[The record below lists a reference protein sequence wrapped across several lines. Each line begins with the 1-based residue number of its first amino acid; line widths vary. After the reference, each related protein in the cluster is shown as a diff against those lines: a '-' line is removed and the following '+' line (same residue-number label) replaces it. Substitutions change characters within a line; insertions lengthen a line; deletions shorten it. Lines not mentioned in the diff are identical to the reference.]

1 VLRVREDKVLG
12 VVGTVV
18 RDDRAVSGV
27 GALIC
32 DFFGVSPPFCLLD
45 DGKDRGLEME
55 GLGLVSRGRRP
66 EVMNSWRNAACG
78 FIRRSGSQTR
88 HLAMKSTKA

>member
-1 VLRVREDKVLG
+1 MLKVREDKVLG
-12 VVGTVV
+12 VVGTAV

-45 DGKDRGLEME
+45 DDKDKGFDTE
-55 GLGLVSRGRRP
+55 GLGLVRRGRRP
-66 EVMNSWRNAACG
+66 EVMNSCRNAA
-78 FIRRSGSQTR
+78 
-88 HLAMKSTKA
+88 

>member
-1 VLRVREDKVLG
+1 MLG

-55 GLGLVSRGRRP
+55 GPGLVIRGRRP
-66 EVMNSWRNAACG
+66 EVMNSCRNA
-78 FIRRSGSQTR
+78 T
-88 HLAMKSTKA
+88 

>member
-18 RDDRAVSGV
+18 RDDRAVRGV

-32 DFFGVSPPFCLLD
+32 DFFGVSPPLCLLD
-45 DGKDRGLEME
+45 DGKERGLEME

-66 EVMNSWRNAACG
+66 DVMNSCRNAVCG

-88 HLAMKSTKA
+88 HFAMKSTKI

>member
-1 VLRVREDKVLG
+1 MRWDRDVLRVRVDRVLG
-12 VVGTVV
+12 VVGTAV

-45 DGKDRGLEME
+45 DGKDRGLDME
-55 GLGLVSRGRRP
+55 GLGLVSLARRP
-66 EVMNSWRNAACG
+66 EVMNSCRNAA
-78 FIRRSGSQTR
+78 
-88 HLAMKSTKA
+88 

>member
-12 VVGTVV
+12 VVGIVV
-18 RDDRAVSGV
+18 RDDRAVRGV
-27 GALIC
+27 GAPIC

-45 DGKDRGLEME
+45 DGKERGLEME

-66 EVMNSWRNAACG
+66 DVMNSCRNAACG

-88 HLAMKSTKA
+88 HFAMKSTKM

>member
-1 VLRVREDKVLG
+1 MLRVREDKALG

-18 RDDRAVSGV
+18 RDDRAVSGA
-27 GALIC
+27 GPLIC

-45 DGKDRGLEME
+45 DKDKGLDVE

-66 EVMNSWRNAACG
+66 EMMNSCLNAV
-78 FIRRSGSQTR
+78 
-88 HLAMKSTKA
+88 